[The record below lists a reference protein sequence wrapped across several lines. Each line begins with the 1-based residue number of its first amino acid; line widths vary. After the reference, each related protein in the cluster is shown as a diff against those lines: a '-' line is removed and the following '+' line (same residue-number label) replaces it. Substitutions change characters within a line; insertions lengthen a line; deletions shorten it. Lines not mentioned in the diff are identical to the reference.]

1 MKNVN
6 RLTKAALLS
15 ALSAICLIAG
25 GWLPR
30 GALAL
35 AAAAGLFVA
44 VSLIECGLPWAVG
57 TYAAS
62 LLLGF
67 LLCADKLLPLW
78 FGFLFGPYPI
88 FKHFIERAPGAVL
101 RWLGKLLVFFACAGV
116 FYALFSAA
124 FVSALPSLPWYVL
137 APALGIVFILYD
149 IGFSRLI
156 GLYMRRVR
164 RAV

>member
-6 RLTKAALLS
+6 RLTKAAILT
-15 ALSAICLIAG
+15 ALSTICLIAG
-25 GWLPR
+25 GWMPR

-35 AAAAGLFVA
+35 AAIASLFVA
-44 VSLIECGLPWAVG
+44 VSLIECSWLWAVG

-62 LLLGF
+62 LLLGL
-67 LLCADKLLPLW
+67 LLCADKVLPLW
-78 FGFLFGPYPI
+78 FGFLLGPYPI
-88 FKHFIERAPGAVL
+88 FKHFIERAPKAVI
-101 RWLGKLLVFFACAGV
+101 RWIGKLLVFFACTGV

-124 FVSALPSLPWYVL
+124 FVSALPALPWYVIV
-137 APALGIVFILYD
+137 PALGIVFILYD